1 MLGFVLPGVFTS
13 YRTGMRFCCCMMEIF
28 EFADKNRCNEAAGE
42 EKHSVPPLVVQHKP
56 AERESDPD
64 QKAAAAVVI
73 SWF

>member
-1 MLGFVLPGVFTS
+1 
-13 YRTGMRFCCCMMEIF
+13 MMEIF

-42 EKHSVPPLVVQHKP
+42 EKHLVPPLVVQHKP

-64 QKAAAAVVI
+64 PKAASAAVII